1 MKELITIEESRL
13 KKGLIIEA
21 EFRNFKECVEN
32 FNLNVKSINE
42 IEEKVY
48 SNICKDDLHRK

>member
-1 MKELITIEESRL
+1 MKEIITIEESRL

-21 EFRNFKECVEN
+21 EFNNFKHCVEN
-32 FNLNVKSINE
+32 FNLNIESINE

-48 SNICKDDLHRK
+48 SSIYKEDLDRK